1 MARLVPEVNIDEIG
15 NLSERDVARALTE
28 GLPADCLVIHSYPWL
43 RESEWQG
50 RKHISEG
57 ETDFLII
64 HPSAGGLLTLEVKG
78 GDLRYDKERMLWYRP
93 GQKNTVKDPFTQ
105 ASKGMHYFQKLIM
118 QQVRSEKGVAP
129 FSFGYAVAFP
139 DCDYSGPT
147 PPGANGSV
155 LFGRSDMAKLGEKVT
170 KALIAWGNEPP
181 PLSRELVQKIKQAV
195 FPQFQISQALSRKVA
210 NDEEILIR
218 LTDNQINVLQILA
231 DWPQALIEGVAGSG
245 KTLLAM
251 MQAQRFAAQ
260 NQRVLF
266 TCFNRLLADWLNS
279 IVPENY
285 KKHLEIKNFHALAID
300 MCKEACVEFK
310 IPEDKAK
317 RQDFWHHEA
326 PTLLLEAAAK
336 TGLTYEAIVVD
347 EGQDFMPEWW
357 DALHCLNSGGA
368 KGRFYV
374 FYDPA
379 QNIFAGESFRAPLE
393 MPPFRLP
400 HNCRNTREIA
410 GHCSSIINTEI
421 AVTPTAPQ
429 GTPCT
434 IVTVTEEKEAL
445 HLLQKKLDAWI
456 HEGMKLSQIAVLSLH
471 KRADTLLKGKQ
482 KIGNCKISDNIK
494 KWQANETALF
504 ETIRSFKGLEADA
517 IILYAMPEPDSDEH
531 FSRADYY
538 VAASRA
544 KHLLHII
551 ELRPE

>member
-50 RKHISEG
+50 RKHINEG

-64 HPSAGGLLTLEVKG
+64 HPSVGGLLTLEVKG
-78 GDLRYDKERMLWYRP
+78 GDVRYDNERMLWYRP
-93 GQKNTVKDPFTQ
+93 GQKKTVKDPFTQ
-105 ASKGMHYFQKLIM
+105 ASKGMHYFKTQIM
-118 QQVRSEKGVAP
+118 KQLATERGQEP
-129 FSFGYAVAFP
+129 FSFGYAVVFP
-139 DCDYSGPT
+139 DCDYSGPM
-147 PPGANGSV
+147 PPGANNSI
-155 LFGRSDMAKLGEKVT
+155 LLGRSDMEKLGEKLT
-170 KALIAWGNEPP
+170 KALRLWGNDPA
-181 PLSRELVQKIKQAV
+181 PLSREKVQKIKQAV
-195 FPQFQISQALSRKVA
+195 FPEFHICQVLSRKVA
-210 NDEEILIR
+210 HDEEILIR
-218 LTDNQINVLQILA
+218 LTENQINILQMLA
-231 DWPQALIEGVAGSG
+231 AWPQALIEGVAGSG

-251 MQAQRFAAQ
+251 TQAQRFAAEG
-260 NQRVLF
+260 RKVLF
-266 TCFNRLLADWLNS
+266 TCFNRKLADWLQS
-279 IVPENY
+279 LVPEDYRAN
-285 KKHLEIKNFHALAID
+285 LLVKNFHSLARD
-300 MCKEACVEFK
+300 MCQRAGVDFK

-317 RQDFWHHEA
+317 MHDFWRLDVPA
-326 PTLLLEAAAK
+326 LILEAAANLDQ
-336 TGLTYEAIVVD
+336 TFDAIVVD

-357 DALHCLNSGGA
+357 DALHCLNTGGA
-368 KGRFYV
+368 QGRFYV

-379 QNIFAGESFRAPLE
+379 QNIFAGNNFCAPLTT
-393 MPPFRLP
+393 PPFRLP

-410 GHCSSIINTEI
+410 KHCSSIINTAI
-421 AVTPTAPQ
+421 AVMPNAPQ

-434 IVTVTEEKEAL
+434 IKTVASESEAI
-445 HLLQKKLDAWI
+445 HLLQKTLDAWI

-482 KIGNCKISDNIK
+482 KVGNCKISDNIN

-551 ELRPE
+551 ELRP